1 MSVYTQIHMYRY
13 THVCK
18 YFMYVC
24 HFPQPLILATT
35 RLRARCQLT
44 FLMYNFPGE
53 VAHPL
58 VF

>member
-1 MSVYTQIHMYRY
+1 MYMY
-13 THVCK
+13 THMCK
-18 YFMYVC
+18 YFMSVC

-44 FLMYNFPGE
+44 FLMFNLPGE